1 MSGEVKPC
9 HCGYS
14 GALAGIDH
22 QAGCYLSLACPEC
35 NREVTAFTMG
45 GLVDAWNKPAEHGH
59 ALTPVCAA
67 APNIAPTSEHS
78 GS

>member
-1 MSGEVKPC
+1 MSEEVKPC

-22 QAGCYLSLACPEC
+22 QAGCYLSLARPEC

-45 GLVDAWNKPAEHGH
+45 GLVEAWNKPAEHGP
-59 ALTPVCAA
+59 ALSPVCAA

>member
-1 MSGEVKPC
+1 MSNELLPC
-9 HCGYS
+9 HCGYQ

-45 GLVDAWNKPAEHGH
+45 GLVESWNKPAE
-59 ALTPVCAA
+59 TTKPEVIS
-67 APNIAPTSEHS
+67 ND
-78 GS
+78 

>member
-45 GLVDAWNKPAEHGH
+45 GLVEAWNKPPEHGH
-59 ALTPVCAA
+59 VLSPVCVAA
-67 APNIAPTSEHS
+67 LNIATTSEHS